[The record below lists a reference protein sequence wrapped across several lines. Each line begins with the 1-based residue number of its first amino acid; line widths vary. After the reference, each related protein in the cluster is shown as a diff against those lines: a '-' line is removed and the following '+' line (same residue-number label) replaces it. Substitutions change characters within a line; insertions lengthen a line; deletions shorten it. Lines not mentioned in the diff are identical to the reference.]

1 MSTEARTIS
10 FRCQIAI
17 AISLSPDG
25 NWPHN
30 ASSKI
35 VSGMTIAEDQG
46 RAPSCPRK
54 VSCNEVPKAATPSK
68 MPSATNLGSCA
79 MSKFEWKLHMPDW
92 KFHHRHRLAIKLTG
106 FSGAGEHSDDSILYL
121 PWRKLPSKRRREILL
136 LESTSAE
143 VRPIRSETRATLVV
157 AIARGRRWLNEL
169 VTDAARP
176 RNPSQ
181 TARAAVLVRST

>member
-10 FRCQIAI
+10 FRRQIAI

-46 RAPSCPRK
+46 RAPSCPTK
-54 VSCNEVPKAATPSK
+54 VSCNEVPEAATPSK
-68 MPSATNLGSCA
+68 MPAATNLGSCA
-79 MSKFEWKLHMPDW
+79 MSKFECKLYMPDW

-121 PWRKLPSKRRREILL
+121 PWRKLPSKVDGKFCRLNLRPPRFVQSALKL
-136 LESTSAE
+136 ARHSLSPSRGDGAGLTS
-143 VRPIRSETRATLVV
+143 S
-157 AIARGRRWLNEL
+157 
-169 VTDAARP
+169 
-176 RNPSQ
+176 
-181 TARAAVLVRST
+181 